1 MINFRVAHTQSVT
14 LKFKTGLFSCSTCTP
29 VLRCWL
35 FYTILTEISFSKF
48 SFTSADECLQT
59 QLPTQQCP
67 RGLWGAR
74 TQTRAARS
82 RMTSPAAEEPACE
95 VLQAGC
101 PISFWLADS
110 RKAFPLIFPSP
121 SPPSPALS
129 LLFHKHP
136 LPYQLLPTTP
146 QQLTKPDNLTAAPRS
161 EEQSLSSSSAEDRSS
176 SSLEGRAA
184 SLPTPTSPGLHFQ
197 PCWLETLGTK
207 TKVHSPK
214 LSNSSTLPSHISVPG
229 LQMAFSLPRKQQEGV
244 PHITPAGRQQR
255 APHNHRC
262 DLYTSIMFPS

>member
-1 MINFRVAHTQSVT
+1 
-14 LKFKTGLFSCSTCTP
+14 
-29 VLRCWL
+29 
-35 FYTILTEISFSKF
+35 
-48 SFTSADECLQT
+48 
-59 QLPTQQCP
+59 
-67 RGLWGAR
+67 
-74 TQTRAARS
+74 
-82 RMTSPAAEEPACE
+82 MTSPAAEEPACE